1 MKSVSI
7 SAEKR
12 VDLGK
17 KEAKTLRAAG
27 KVPCVIYGGESVQH
41 VSASEI
47 AFNNLVYTPNVYAV
61 AIDIEGTVVNALI
74 KDIQF
79 HPVTDRI
86 IHIDF
91 IELIPGKEVNTEIP
105 VIINGNAIGVRNG
118 GKLRKTLRKLSV
130 RSTPEN
136 LPDAIT
142 LDISE
147 MKIGDKIYVR
157 DLDAANFDILTS
169 GNAVVVAVKT
179 ARNVIEENDEA
190 AEGAVEGAEGSEAPA
205 ADTPATDAPAAE

>member
-17 KEAKTLRAAG
+17 KEAKAIRAAG
-27 KVPCVIYGGESVQH
+27 KVPCVIYGGENVQH
-41 VSASEI
+41 FAASEI
-47 AFNNLVYTPNVYAV
+47 AFNNLVYTPNVYTV
-61 AIDIEGTVVNALI
+61 AIDIEGTTVNALI

-86 IHIDF
+86 IHVDF
-91 IELIPGKEVNTEIP
+91 IELIPGKAVNTQIP
-105 VIINGNAIGVRNG
+105 VIITGNAIGVMNG
-118 GKLRKTLRKLSV
+118 GKLRKSLRKLSI
-130 RSTPEN
+130 RATPEN

-142 LDISE
+142 LDIAS

-157 DLDAANFDILTS
+157 DVETNNFDILTS
-169 GNAVVVAVKT
+169 GHAVIVAVKT
-179 ARNVIEENDEA
+179 ARTVVEEEVEDA
-190 AEGAVEGAEGSEAPA
+190 AEEGAAEEGA
-205 ADTPATDAPAAE
+205 AAKDAPAATTDTPAAE

>member
-17 KEAKTLRAAG
+17 KEAKALRAAG
-27 KVPCVIYGGESVQH
+27 KVPCVVYGGENIQH
-41 VSASEI
+41 FAATEI
-47 AFNNLVYTPNVYAV
+47 AFNNLVYTPNVYTV
-61 AIDIEGTVVNALI
+61 AIDIEGNTVNALI

-86 IHIDF
+86 IHVDF
-91 IELIPGKEVNTEIP
+91 IELTPGKEVNTEIP
-105 VIINGNAIGVRNG
+105 VVINGNAIGVRNG

-142 LDISE
+142 LDITD
-147 MKIGDKIYVR
+147 MKIGQKIYVR
-157 DLDAANFDILTS
+157 DIDADKFDILTS

-179 ARNVIEENDEA
+179 ARNVIEE
-190 AEGAVEGAEGSEAPA
+190 VEEEEVKKRGAEGSEAPA
-205 ADTPATDAPAAE
+205 EAPAAEAPAAE

>member
-17 KEAKTLRAAG
+17 KDAKVLRAAG
-27 KVPCVIYGGESVQH
+27 KVPCVIYGGESIQH
-41 VSASEI
+41 FSVTEI
-47 AFNNLVYTPNVYAV
+47 AFKNLVYTPNVYVV
-61 AIDIEGTVVNALI
+61 AIDIEGTTINALI
-74 KDIQF
+74 KEIQF

-86 IHIDF
+86 VHVDF
-91 IELIPGKEVNTEIP
+91 IELIPGKAVNTNIP
-105 VIINGNAIGVRNG
+105 VITTGNAIGVMNG

-142 LDISE
+142 INIES
-147 MKIGDKIYVR
+147 MKIGDKVYVR
-157 DLDAANFDILTS
+157 DLGEEKYDVLTS
-169 GNAVVVAVKT
+169 KNAVIVAVKT
-179 ARNVIEENDEA
+179 ARNIIEEEEEEI
-190 AEGAVEGAEGSEAPA
+190 AEGAEV
-205 ADTPATDAPAAE
+205 AAEESSSEE

>member
-17 KEAKTLRAAG
+17 KEAKALRAAG
-27 KVPCVIYGGESVQH
+27 KVPCVVYGGEKIQH
-41 VSASEI
+41 FAATEV

-61 AIDIEGTVVNALI
+61 AIDIEGNTVNALI

-86 IHIDF
+86 IHVDF
-91 IELIPGKEVNTEIP
+91 IELTPGKEVNTEIP
-105 VIINGNAIGVRNG
+105 VVINGNAIGVRNG

-142 LDISE
+142 LDITD

-157 DLDAANFDILTS
+157 DLDADKFDILTS

-179 ARNVIEENDEA
+179 ARNVIEDVEEDD
-190 AEGAVEGAEGSEAPA
+190 AEGAEGSEGSEAPA
-205 ADTPATDAPAAE
+205 AEAPAAEAPAAE

>member
-17 KEAKTLRAAG
+17 KEAKALRAAG
-27 KVPCVIYGGESVQH
+27 KVPCVVYGGETVQH
-41 VSASEI
+41 FSATEI

-61 AIDIEGTVVNALI
+61 AIDIEGTTVNALI

-79 HPVTDRI
+79 HPVTDKI
-86 IHIDF
+86 LHIDF
-91 IELIPGKEVNTEIP
+91 IELTAGQSINTEIP
-105 VIINGNAIGVRNG
+105 VVLNGNAIGVRNG
-118 GKLRKTLRKLSV
+118 GKLRKSLRKLSV
-130 RSTPEN
+130 RATPEN

-142 LDISE
+142 LDIST

-157 DLDAANFDILTS
+157 DVEVSGFDILTS
-169 GNAVVVAVKT
+169 GNAVIVAVKT
-179 ARNVIEENDEA
+179 ARNVVDEEEEGEEEA
-190 AEGAVEGAEGSEAPA
+190 A
-205 ADTPATDAPAAE
+205 DAPAAEAPAAE

>member
-17 KEAKTLRAAG
+17 KDAKVLRAAG
-27 KVPCVIYGGESVQH
+27 KVPCVIYGGESIQH
-41 VSASEI
+41 FSVTEI
-47 AFNNLVYTPNVYAV
+47 AFKNLVYTPNVYVV
-61 AIDIEGTVVNALI
+61 AIDIEGTTINALI
-74 KDIQF
+74 KEIQF

-86 IHIDF
+86 VHVDF
-91 IELIPGKEVNTEIP
+91 IELIPGKAVNTNIP
-105 VIINGNAIGVRNG
+105 VITTGNAIGVMNG

-142 LDISE
+142 INIES
-147 MKIGDKIYVR
+147 MKIGDKVYVR
-157 DLDAANFDILTS
+157 DLSEEKYDVLTS
-169 GNAVVVAVKT
+169 KNAVIVAVKT
-179 ARNVIEENDEA
+179 ARNIIEEEEEEI
-190 AEGAVEGAEGSEAPA
+190 AEGAEV
-205 ADTPATDAPAAE
+205 AAEESSSEE

>member
-1 MKSVSI
+1 M
-7 SAEKR
+7 
-12 VDLGK
+12 
-17 KEAKTLRAAG
+17 
-27 KVPCVIYGGESVQH
+27 
-41 VSASEI
+41 
-47 AFNNLVYTPNVYAV
+47 
-61 AIDIEGTVVNALI
+61 AIDIEGSTVNALI

-91 IELIPGKEVNTEIP
+91 IELTPGKEVNTEIP
-105 VIINGNAIGVRNG
+105 VVINGNAIGVRNG

-142 LDISE
+142 LDISD

-157 DLDAANFDILTS
+157 DIDADKFDILTS
-169 GNAVVVAVKT
+169 GNAVVVAIKT
-179 ARNVIEENDEA
+179 ARNIIEEEEEEEG
-190 AEGAVEGAEGSEAPA
+190 AEGAEGAEGSEAPA
-205 ADTPATDAPAAE
+205 AEAPAAE